1 MTSFPINEFIVK
13 VSSRCNLNCDYCYEY
28 NLGDDSWKSQP
39 KLMDIDTVRVLARRI
54 AEHAKAHSIPKV
66 FVSLHGGEPLL
77 LGAHRLDETCRVLR
91 DEIGNATLPSFTMQT
106 NATLL
111 DDEIVEVIRN
121 QGIAVSVSI
130 DGDSE
135 SNDRHRVD
143 HQGRG
148 SHARVVEGIARLK
161 AGAPECFSGILAVMD
176 LRNDPIRTFDSIASY
191 GVDWVDFLLPHYNWD
206 RVPPRPSDD
215 PIAYGRWYLAIY
227 EAWTADRHPGV
238 TVRFLAN
245 IVSQLVGGDSVYEAM
260 TLAPCTL
267 VTVATDGSI
276 EAVDCLKSTA
286 TGVQQIGIN
295 IHGATFDHAVRAKM
309 VSLRQSGEDQLA
321 PECRSCEFKRECA
334 GGYFPHRWG
343 RGRGFSNPSVFCEDL
358 FWLVGRIRAD
368 LLSRRGAR

>member
-1 MTSFPINEFIVK
+1 
-13 VSSRCNLNCDYCYEY
+13 
-28 NLGDDSWKSQP
+28 
-39 KLMDIDTVRVLARRI
+39 
-54 AEHAKAHSIPKV
+54 
-66 FVSLHGGEPLL
+66 
-77 LGAHRLDETCRVLR
+77 
-91 DEIGNATLPSFTMQT
+91 MQT

-111 DDEIVEVIRN
+111 DDDIVEVIRN
-121 QGIAVSVSI
+121 QGISVSVSI

-176 LRNDPIRTFDSIASY
+176 LRNDPIRTFDSIASF

-215 PIAYGRWYLAIY
+215 PVAYGRWYWAIY
-227 EAWTADRHPGV
+227 EAWTADRHPDV

-309 VSLRQSGEDQLA
+309 VSLRQSGEHQLA
-321 PECRSCEFKRECA
+321 PECRACEFKRECA

-358 FWLVGRIRAD
+358 FWLLGRIRAD
-368 LLSRRGAR
+368 LLSRRGNR